1 MKLFATTA
9 AVFALVASPVL
20 AQTTNN
26 TDATQTTTSKQVH
39 ATNVPKTV
47 HHTTHHATKKHHAMS
62 CSCPKGH
69 MKVHHVKK
77 QTTTTTTQTP
87 S

>member
-1 MKLFATTA
+1 MKLFAATA
-9 AVFALVASPVL
+9 AVFALIASPVL
-20 AQTTNN
+20 AQATNS

-39 ATNVPKTV
+39 ATNVPQTA
-47 HHTTHHATKKHHAMS
+47 HHTTHHAMKKHHTMR
-62 CSCPKGH
+62 CGCPSGH

-77 QTTTTTTQTP
+77 KTTTTTTQTP